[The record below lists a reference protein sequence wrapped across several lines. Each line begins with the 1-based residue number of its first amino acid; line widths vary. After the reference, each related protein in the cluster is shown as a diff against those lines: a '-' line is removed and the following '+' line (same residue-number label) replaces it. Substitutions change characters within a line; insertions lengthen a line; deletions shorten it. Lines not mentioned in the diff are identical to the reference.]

1 MVEIA
6 LFLDDVEKVSV
17 IEREC
22 VDSGTTR
29 LVNEWRAKGLPR
41 MVLDRCGT
49 DHLGWIDDA
58 LWCNCDWRCSWTI
71 TPNILKGDIRC
82 AGNTEYQKAMNGK
95 GTKVTFQGTLEL
107 DGARIANSFGLPGRM
122 GISIVETVITT
133 MIPRNFRKTI
143 QGAVNLIQQKQ
154 SSPHP

>member
-1 MVEIA
+1 
-6 LFLDDVEKVSV
+6 
-17 IEREC
+17 
-22 VDSGTTR
+22 
-29 LVNEWRAKGLPR
+29 
-41 MVLDRCGT
+41 
-49 DHLGWIDDA
+49 
-58 LWCNCDWRCSWTI
+58 
-71 TPNILKGDIRC
+71 
-82 AGNTEYQKAMNGK
+82 MNGK